1 MPPKPSKIQPGTT
14 QNPPKS
20 KPGAAWGA
28 KKMFHISQVTPKSA
42 EESPKK
48 RPRGI
53 KSRPGAAKSQPSD
66 AQELPQR
73 DPDPSKTKPGEPED
87 QFLA

>member
-1 MPPKPSKIQPGTT
+1 MPPKLSKTQPGKAP
-14 QNPPKS
+14 NPPKS

-28 KKMFHISQVTPKSA
+28 KKTFHISQVTPKSA

-48 RPRGI
+48 RPRAI
-53 KSRPGAAKSQPSD
+53 KCRPRAAKSQPSG

-73 DPDPSKTKPGEPED
+73 DPEPFKTKPGEPED
-87 QFLA
+87 

>member
-1 MPPKPSKIQPGTT
+1 MLPKLSKTQPGTAR
-14 QNPPKS
+14 NPPKS

-28 KKMFHISQVTPKSA
+28 KKTFHISQVTPKSA

-53 KSRPGAAKSQPSD
+53 KCRPRAAKSQPSG
-66 AQELPQR
+66 AQELPKR
-73 DPDPSKTKPGEPED
+73 DPDLSKTKPGEAED